1 MSETTTEFDIRPITA
16 DDRLNGLSLGDSKFT
31 PLKIFLQKHAKALEA
46 QSLARTYGVFEAG
59 GARVLGYITL
69 VCGEIVAD
77 PDEVNLTKDPA
88 YRYRHYPVVKIARL
102 AVDKN
107 VRKNGLGKV
116 LIDLALGIA
125 KDRISSAVGCRFL
138 VVDSKQDAVEFYQ
151 KRGFTLLGTQANL
164 MRSDPIL
171 FIDLHKA

>member
-1 MSETTTEFDIRPITA
+1 M
-16 DDRLNGLSLGDSKFT
+16 
-31 PLKIFLQKHAKALEA
+31 
-46 QSLARTYGVFEAG
+46 
-59 GARVLGYITL
+59 
-69 VCGEIVAD
+69 
-77 PDEVNLTKDPA
+77 
-88 YRYRHYPVVKIARL
+88 
-102 AVDKN
+102 
-107 VRKNGLGKV
+107 

-125 KDRISSAVGCRFL
+125 KDRISSAAGCRFL